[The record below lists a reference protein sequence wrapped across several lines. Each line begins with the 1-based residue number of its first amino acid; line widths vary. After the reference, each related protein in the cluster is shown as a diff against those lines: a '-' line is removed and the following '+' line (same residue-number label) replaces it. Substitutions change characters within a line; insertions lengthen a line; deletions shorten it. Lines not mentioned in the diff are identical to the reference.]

1 MRWSQLQRPV
11 LLVPSVSWQRWALIA
26 VAVITALAA
35 STFTA
40 LAARHPAVVALVLVG
55 MLGVASVTWPDS
67 HAATAVEAI
76 VVVQW
81 LTTTDATTTAWTI
94 PVALCLFVFHVV
106 IALMALT
113 PISATV
119 ARSTLL
125 RWSRRCGWVVV
136 ATLGMWALVSV
147 MAEQRARGSA
157 VLTAV
162 GFIAL
167 AGLILFSRPKDD
179 RDPTRHL

>member
-1 MRWSQLQRPV
+1 MNWKQLQRPI
-11 LLVPSVSWQRWALIA
+11 LPMPSVSGQRWALIA
-26 VAVITALAA
+26 VAVITAIAA
-35 STFTA
+35 STCTA
-40 LAARHPAVVALVLVG
+40 LAASHPAGVALALVG
-55 MLGVASVTWPDS
+55 MLAVASVSWPDS
-67 HAATAVEAI
+67 HAATAVEAF

-81 LTTTDATTTAWTI
+81 LTTTDDTTTAWTI

-113 PISATV
+113 PISTTV
-119 ARSTLL
+119 ARSILL
-125 RWSRRCGWVVV
+125 RWSRRCGWVGV
-136 ATLGMWALVSV
+136 ATVGMWALVSV

-167 AGLILFSRPKDD
+167 AGLILFSRPNDG
-179 RDPTRHL
+179 RDSTRQL